1 MVNASCCDCARTEG
15 SLALASSGSPRLVLI
30 QGGAGRTDRAGR
42 PLPTGPLPLR
52 ESLALVLCGLLVIL
66 SLAAVSSLV
75 SAQAARASAA
85 AISERDELVVMVGEG
100 DTVWEIAEDHPV
112 EGVTTQELVTWISA
126 RNGLSGEPLG
136 LGQRLVVPGAP
147 A

>member
-1 MVNASCCDCARTEG
+1 MVNASCCACARTEG

-30 QGGAGRTDRAGR
+30 QGGAGHPSRDGR
-42 PLPTGPLPLR
+42 PLPTASLPLR

-66 SLAAVSSLV
+66 ALAVVSSLV
-75 SAQAARASAA
+75 SARAARASAA
-85 AISERDELVVMVGEG
+85 AISERDELLVMVGEG

-126 RNGLSGEPLG
+126 RNGLSGEPLD